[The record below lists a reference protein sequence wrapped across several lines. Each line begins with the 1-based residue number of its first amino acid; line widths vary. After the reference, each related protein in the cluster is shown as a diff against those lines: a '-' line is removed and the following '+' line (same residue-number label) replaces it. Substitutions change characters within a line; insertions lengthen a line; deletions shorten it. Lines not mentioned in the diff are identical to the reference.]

1 MWVRIT
7 EPYGYIC
14 CTITKPNRSVQK
26 SCNSTALTVQ
36 LKRRHLIIG
45 IKYPYHIPVPKYLG
59 RAIRDVRKRKNMSQG
74 DLAAITGTS
83 VKFISDV
90 ERGKETVQ
98 MDKVFDLLRALSLQ
112 VYLTTKPLAV
122 EADNEQTFDLL
133 G

>member
-1 MWVRIT
+1 
-7 EPYGYIC
+7 
-14 CTITKPNRSVQK
+14 
-26 SCNSTALTVQ
+26 
-36 LKRRHLIIG
+36 
-45 IKYPYHIPVPKYLG
+45 
-59 RAIRDVRKRKNMSQG
+59 MSQG